1 MSELK
6 PEGLVGVIQEKE
18 EEGRGR
24 SILAEESACAKV
36 LEFGVIRGGMQESG
50 HTGPEEP
57 C

>member
-1 MSELK
+1 M
-6 PEGLVGVIQEKE
+6 GVIQEKE

-24 SILAEESACAKV
+24 SILAEETPRAKV
-36 LEFGVIRGGMQESG
+36 LKFGVIRGGMQESG